1 MRLPERSGDQSLIGI
16 AITVPEPHG
25 SALQGAR
32 ARFGDTMAEFI
43 PPHITIV
50 GPTAISPADRPAVAE
65 HLAAVAAQHAPFT
78 VRLRGTGTF
87 RPVSQVAFV
96 QVADG
101 ISACELLELAA
112 RSGPLAQDLRFHY
125 HPHVTVAHDLEDE
138 ALDEAIDAL
147 ASYDASFAVDS
158 FDCYELGA
166 DGVWRV
172 VVTHALTG
180 VGADAEALRHV

>member
-1 MRLPERSGDQSLIGI
+1 MRLPERSGDQSLLGI

-25 SALQGAR
+25 SALQTAR
-32 ARFGDTMAEFI
+32 ARFGDSMAEYI

-50 GPTAISPADRPAVAE
+50 GPTAVAPADRS
-65 HLAAVAAQHAPFT
+65 AVAAHLATVAAHHAPFT

-101 ISACELLELAA
+101 ISGCELLELDA
-112 RSGPLAQDLRFHY
+112 RSGPLAQELRFHY
-125 HPHVTVAHDLEDE
+125 HPHVTVAHDLEDA

-147 ASYDASFAVDS
+147 AGFDATFEVTS
-158 FDCYELGA
+158 FDCYEHGP

-172 VVTHALTG
+172 VRSHALTG
-180 VGADAEALRHV
+180 VVADAEALHRA

>member
-1 MRLPERSGDQSLIGI
+1 MRLPERSGDQALIGI

-25 SALQGAR
+25 SALQAAR
-32 ARFGDTMAEFI
+32 GRFGDAMADFI

-50 GPTAISPADRPAVAE
+50 GPTAVSPADRPAVAA
-65 HLAAVAAQHAPFT
+65 HLAAVAAEHAPFT

-101 ISACELLELAA
+101 ISGCELLELAA
-112 RSGPLAQDLRFHY
+112 RSGPLEQDLRFHY
-125 HPHVTVAHDLEDE
+125 HPHVTVAHDLEDA
-138 ALDEAIDAL
+138 ALDEAIDEL
-147 ASYDASFAVDS
+147 ADYDATFLVDS
-158 FDCYELGA
+158 FDCYELGS

-172 VVTHALTG
+172 VVTHALTDA
-180 VGADAEALRHV
+180 GASAEALLDA